1 MKIVTLADVR
11 KEKALKDARADYL
24 ESKAAAKQAAAKQAA
39 IAKREQELL
48 QQYPQIGIVI
58 RDGRKQYYY
67 INNMQQVVTRCKLE
81 NLVDKIK
88 MGSSITA

>member
-1 MKIVTLADVR
+1 MKIVMLSDVR
-11 KEKALKDARADYL
+11 KEKALKDAREDYL
-24 ESKAAAKQAAAKQAA
+24 ESKAAAKQAA
-39 IAKREQELL
+39 IAERERELL

-88 MGSSITA
+88 RG